1 MIFSLNTVHVIYIK
15 VIKKQF
21 FVSFI
26 IFYEIK
32 KWVNRQKNDQFVKK
46 AKQLGYINRAAF
58 KLEEIEQKYKIIEH
72 SREILELGS
81 SPGGWTQVILNY
93 NSKTNIT
100 CFDLLDM
107 KMNNQRIAFYRED
120 FLKFNFTNLKN
131 KFDLVL
137 SDVAPN
143 TTGHQSTDHLRIS
156 QLIYEVIDRLEIIL
170 KKQGS
175 FIFKIWKGEEEKEII
190 KMLKK
195 IFDKV
200 EYFKPKSSRQESSE
214 IFIIS
219 RGFRLHEE

>member
-1 MIFSLNTVHVIYIK
+1 MSYILK
-15 VIKKQF
+15 LLKNNF
-21 FVSFI
+21 LLTLLSFM
-26 IFYEIK
+26 K
-32 KWVNRQKNDQFVKK
+32 SKNWVNRQKNDQFVKK

-58 KLEEIEQKYKIIEH
+58 KLEEIEQKYKIIEY
-72 SREILELGS
+72 SKEILELGS

-93 NSKTNIT
+93 NRKTNIT

-107 KMNNQRIAFYRED
+107 KMNNKRIAFYRED
-120 FLKFNFTNLKN
+120 FLKYNFTNLKN

-175 FIFKIWKGEEEKEII
+175 FIFKIWKGEEEKESI

>member
-1 MIFSLNTVHVIYIK
+1 MKSKN
-15 VIKKQF
+15 
-21 FVSFI
+21 
-26 IFYEIK
+26 
-32 KWVNRQKNDQFVKK
+32 WVNRQKNDQFVKK

-107 KMNNQRIAFYRED
+107 KMNNQRISFFKED
-120 FLKFNFTNLKN
+120 FLKYNFTNLKKN
-131 KFDLVL
+131 FDLVL

-175 FIFKIWKGEEEKEII
+175 FLFKIWKGEEEKAII

>member
-1 MIFSLNTVHVIYIK
+1 MSYMSYILK
-15 VIKKQF
+15 LLKNNF
-21 FVSFI
+21 LLTLLSFM
-26 IFYEIK
+26 K
-32 KWVNRQKNDQFVKK
+32 SKNWVNRQKNDQFVKK

-81 SPGGWTQVILNY
+81 SPGGWTQFILNY

-120 FLKFNFTNLKN
+120 FLKYDFTNLKN

-156 QLIYEVIDRLEIIL
+156 QLIYELIDRLEIIL

>member
-1 MIFSLNTVHVIYIK
+1 MKSKN
-15 VIKKQF
+15 
-21 FVSFI
+21 
-26 IFYEIK
+26 
-32 KWVNRQKNDQFVKK
+32 WVNRQKNDQFVKK

-58 KLEEIEQKYKIIEH
+58 KLEEIEQKYKIIEN
-72 SREILELGS
+72 SKEILELGS

-107 KMNNQRIAFYRED
+107 KINNQRIDFYRED
-120 FLKFNFTNLKN
+120 FLKYNFTNLKN

>member
-1 MIFSLNTVHVIYIK
+1 MSYILK
-15 VIKKQF
+15 LIKNNF
-21 FVSFI
+21 LLTLLSFM
-26 IFYEIK
+26 K
-32 KWVNRQKNDQFVKK
+32 SKNWVNRQKNDQFVKK

-107 KMNNQRIAFYRED
+107 KINNQRIAFYRED

-190 KMLKK
+190 KILKK

>member
-1 MIFSLNTVHVIYIK
+1 MSYILK
-15 VIKKQF
+15 LLKNNF
-21 FVSFI
+21 LLTLLSFM
-26 IFYEIK
+26 K
-32 KWVNRQKNDQFVKK
+32 SKNWVNRQKNDQFVKK

-107 KMNNQRIAFYRED
+107 KINNQSIAFYRED
-120 FLKFNFTNLKN
+120 FLKYNFTNLKN

-170 KKQGS
+170 KKKGS

>member
-1 MIFSLNTVHVIYIK
+1 MKSKN
-15 VIKKQF
+15 
-21 FVSFI
+21 
-26 IFYEIK
+26 
-32 KWVNRQKNDQFVKK
+32 WVNRQKNDQFVKK

-58 KLEEIEQKYKIIEH
+58 KLEEIEQKYKIIEN
-72 SREILELGS
+72 SKEILELGS

-93 NSKTNIT
+93 NLKTNIT

-107 KMNNQRIAFYRED
+107 KMNNQRITFYRED
-120 FLKFNFTNLKN
+120 FLKYNFTNLKN

>member
-1 MIFSLNTVHVIYIK
+1 MSYILK
-15 VIKKQF
+15 LLKNNF
-21 FVSFI
+21 LLTLLSFM
-26 IFYEIK
+26 K
-32 KWVNRQKNDQFVKK
+32 SKNWVNRQKNDQFVKK

-72 SREILELGS
+72 SKEILELGS

-107 KMNNQRIAFYRED
+107 KINNQRISFFKDD
-120 FLKFNFTNLKN
+120 FLKYNFTNLKN

>member
-1 MIFSLNTVHVIYIK
+1 MSYILK
-15 VIKKQF
+15 LLKNNF
-21 FVSFI
+21 LLTLLSFM
-26 IFYEIK
+26 K
-32 KWVNRQKNDQFVKK
+32 SKNWVNRQKNDQFVKK

-72 SREILELGS
+72 SGEILELGS

-107 KMNNQRIAFYRED
+107 KINNQRIAFYREN
-120 FLKFNFTNLKN
+120 FLKYNFTNLKN

-156 QLIYEVIDRLEIIL
+156 QLIYEVIERLEIIL

-190 KMLKK
+190 YMLKK

>member
-1 MIFSLNTVHVIYIK
+1 MSYILK
-15 VIKKQF
+15 LLKNNF
-21 FVSFI
+21 LLTLLSFM
-26 IFYEIK
+26 K
-32 KWVNRQKNDQFVKK
+32 SKNWVNRQKNDQFVKK

-107 KMNNQRIAFYRED
+107 KINNQRIAFYKED
-120 FLKFNFTNLKN
+120 FLNYNFTNLKN

>member
-1 MIFSLNTVHVIYIK
+1 MSYILK
-15 VIKKQF
+15 LLKNNF
-21 FVSFI
+21 LLTLLSFM
-26 IFYEIK
+26 K
-32 KWVNRQKNDQFVKK
+32 SKNWVNRQKNDQFVKK

-58 KLEEIEQKYKIIEH
+58 KLEEIEQKYKIIEQ

-107 KMNNQRIAFYRED
+107 KINNQSIAFYRED
-120 FLKFNFTNLKN
+120 FLKYNFTNLKN

-190 KMLKK
+190 NILKK

-219 RGFRLHEE
+219 RGFRLNEE

>member
-1 MIFSLNTVHVIYIK
+1 MKSKN
-15 VIKKQF
+15 
-21 FVSFI
+21 
-26 IFYEIK
+26 
-32 KWVNRQKNDQFVKK
+32 WVNRQKNDQFVKK
-46 AKQLGYINRAAF
+46 AKQLGYVNRAAF
-58 KLEEIEQKYKIIEH
+58 KLEEIEQKFKIIQI
-72 SREILELGS
+72 SKEILELGS

-93 NSKTNIT
+93 NEKANIT
-100 CFDLLDM
+100 CFDLSYM
-107 KMNNQRIAFYRED
+107 KINNQRITFYQED
-120 FLKFNFTNLKN
+120 FLKYNLINLKN

-156 QLIYEVIDRLEIIL
+156 QLVYKVIEKLEIIL
-170 KKQGS
+170 ENKGS

-219 RGFRLHEE
+219 RGFKLNEE

>member
-1 MIFSLNTVHVIYIK
+1 MKSKN
-15 VIKKQF
+15 
-21 FVSFI
+21 
-26 IFYEIK
+26 
-32 KWVNRQKNDQFVKK
+32 WVNRQKNDQFVKK

-58 KLEEIEQKYKIIEH
+58 KLEEIEQKYKIIEN
-72 SREILELGS
+72 SKEILELGS

-93 NSKTNIT
+93 NLKTNIT

-107 KMNNQRIAFYRED
+107 KINNQRIAFYRED
-120 FLKFNFTNLKN
+120 FLKYNFINLKT
-131 KFDLVL
+131 KFDLIL

-190 KMLKK
+190 KILKK
-195 IFDKV
+195 KFDNV

-214 IFIIS
+214 IFILS
-219 RGFRLHEE
+219 RGFRLNDE

>member
-1 MIFSLNTVHVIYIK
+1 MSYILKLLKNNFLLNLL
-15 VIKKQF
+15 
-21 FVSFI
+21 SFM
-26 IFYEIK
+26 K
-32 KWVNRQKNDQFVKK
+32 SKNWVNRQKNDQFVKK

-58 KLEEIEQKYKIIEH
+58 KLEEIEQKYKIIEN
-72 SREILELGS
+72 SKEILELGS

-93 NSKTNIT
+93 NLKTNIT

-107 KMNNQRIAFYRED
+107 KISNQRISFFQED
-120 FLKFNFTNLKN
+120 FLKYNFTNLKN

>member
-1 MIFSLNTVHVIYIK
+1 MSYILK
-15 VIKKQF
+15 LLKNNF
-21 FVSFI
+21 LLTLLSFM
-26 IFYEIK
+26 K
-32 KWVNRQKNDQFVKK
+32 SKNWVNRQKNDQYVKK

-58 KLEEIEQKYKIIEH
+58 KLEEIEQKYKIIDQ

-93 NSKTNIT
+93 NSETNIT

-107 KMNNQRIAFYRED
+107 KINNQRIAFFKED
-120 FLKFNFTNLKN
+120 FLKYNFTNLKN

>member
-1 MIFSLNTVHVIYIK
+1 MSYILK
-15 VIKKQF
+15 LLKNNFLLTLLSVMKSKN
-21 FVSFI
+21 
-26 IFYEIK
+26 
-32 KWVNRQKNDQFVKK
+32 WVNRQKNDQFVKK

-58 KLEEIEQKYKIIEH
+58 KLEEIEQKYKIIEQ

-81 SPGGWTQVILNY
+81 SPGGWTQVILNC

-107 KMNNQRIAFYRED
+107 KINNQSITFYRED
-120 FLKFNFTNLKN
+120 FLKYNFINLKN

-170 KKQGS
+170 KNQGS

>member
-1 MIFSLNTVHVIYIK
+1 MSYILK
-15 VIKKQF
+15 LLKNNF
-21 FVSFI
+21 LLTLLSFM
-26 IFYEIK
+26 K
-32 KWVNRQKNDQFVKK
+32 SKNWVNRQKNDQFVKK

-58 KLEEIEQKYKIIEH
+58 KLEEIEQKYKIIEN
-72 SREILELGS
+72 SKEILELGS

-107 KMNNQRIAFYRED
+107 KINNQCITFYRED
-120 FLKFNFTNLKN
+120 FLKYNFTNLKN

-170 KKQGS
+170 KNQGS

>member
-1 MIFSLNTVHVIYIK
+1 MSYILK
-15 VIKKQF
+15 LLKNNF
-21 FVSFI
+21 LLTLLSFM
-26 IFYEIK
+26 K
-32 KWVNRQKNDQFVKK
+32 SKNWVNRQKNDQFVKK

-156 QLIYEVIDRLEIIL
+156 QLIYEVIDKLEIIL

-219 RGFRLHEE
+219 RGFRFHEE

>member
-1 MIFSLNTVHVIYIK
+1 MSYILK
-15 VIKKQF
+15 LLKNNF
-21 FVSFI
+21 LLTLLSFM
-26 IFYEIK
+26 K
-32 KWVNRQKNDQFVKK
+32 SKNWVNRQKNDQFVKK
-46 AKQLGYINRAAF
+46 AKQLGYINRASF
-58 KLEEIEQKYKIIEH
+58 KLEEIEQKYKIIEN
-72 SREILELGS
+72 SKEILELGS

-93 NSKTNIT
+93 NQKTNIT

-107 KMNNQRIAFYRED
+107 KINNQYVTFYRED
-120 FLKFNFTNLKN
+120 FLKYNFINLKN

-143 TTGHQSTDHLRIS
+143 TTGHQSTDHLKIS
-156 QLIYEVIDRLEIIL
+156 QLIYEIIERLEIIL
-170 KKQGS
+170 KNQGS

-190 KMLKK
+190 KILKK

-219 RGFRLHEE
+219 KGFRLNEE

>member
-1 MIFSLNTVHVIYIK
+1 MSYILK
-15 VIKKQF
+15 LLKNNF
-21 FVSFI
+21 LLTLLSFM
-26 IFYEIK
+26 K
-32 KWVNRQKNDQFVKK
+32 SKNWVNRQKNDQFVKK

-58 KLEEIEQKYKIIEH
+58 KLEEIEQKYKIIEQ

-107 KMNNQRIAFYRED
+107 KINNQRIAFYRED
-120 FLKFNFTNLKN
+120 FLKYNFTNLKN

-170 KKQGS
+170 KNKGS

-219 RGFRLHEE
+219 RGFRLNEE